1 MASVR
6 EDAPGKKD
14 SGGDE
19 AGVGGQ
25 IGEHP
30 LRGRREGIGRGST
43 FEM

>member
-1 MASVR
+1 MASVG

-30 LRGRREGIGRGST
+30 LRGEGRG
-43 FEM
+43 